1 VTVGSRELG
10 GLGCGLDHGMNLFQ
24 RKVPVDKPQLL
35 AEMLSQGL
43 DDWMRASAMGAL
55 VITVFHQGYGRVLIA

>member
-1 VTVGSRELG
+1 
-10 GLGCGLDHGMNLFQ
+10 MNLCQ

-43 DDWMRASAMGAL
+43 DDWMRASAMGTL